1 MSKTEPPPSGSVRS
15 SAEAQIHTRTC
26 CRDIAI
32 VPGMDTGVDAVM
44 DVGEM
49 LELRGERE
57 RERVRNGDRGRHDG
71 CRC

>member
-1 MSKTEPPPSGSVRS
+1 
-15 SAEAQIHTRTC
+15 
-26 CRDIAI
+26 
-32 VPGMDTGVDAVM
+32 MDTGVDAVM

-57 RERVRNGDRGRHDG
+57 RERERVRNGDRGRHDG